1 VHGAASAGRSS
12 HHLGLDRRRFLLTLA
27 SAVARP
33 PATQA
38 EQAGKMPRIG
48 VLQGTQPNPDP
59 MFEAF
64 RQGLREAGYTEG
76 QNILLEPD
84 GQKATWIDPDL
95 AAELASVRQIPADS
109 SRQFVA
115 APPERPPG
123 PRWPNCAAGCS
134 RPARR
139 RRSSVIDETAKRA
152 AISAVVRRWPL
163 ALGREDRHHGRQRL
177 DCGHETPAKRRR
189 CPSRGG
195 PLVHRAEQPSG
206 ARRAG
211 RLGEW

>member
-64 RQGLREAGYTEG
+64 RQGVREAGYTEG
-76 QNILLEPD
+76 QNILLEPRWAKGNLD
-84 GQKATWIDPDL
+84 RSG
-95 AAELASVRQIPADS
+95 
-109 SRQFVA
+109 SR
-115 APPERPPG
+115 
-123 PRWPNCAAGCS
+123 
-134 RPARR
+134 
-139 RRSSVIDETAKRA
+139 
-152 AISAVVRRWPL
+152 
-163 ALGREDRHHGRQRL
+163 
-177 DCGHETPAKRRR
+177 
-189 CPSRGG
+189 
-195 PLVHRAEQPSG
+195 
-206 ARRAG
+206 RRAG
-211 RLGEW
+211 LSEADSRRLISSVRRRTTGTPARPPLAELRGWLQSTRPATAEQRHRRDRQAGRHLGRGEEMAPGARPRGSASRPPTPRLWPRNAGQTSTLPFSGRSSSAPSRAAKRCAARG